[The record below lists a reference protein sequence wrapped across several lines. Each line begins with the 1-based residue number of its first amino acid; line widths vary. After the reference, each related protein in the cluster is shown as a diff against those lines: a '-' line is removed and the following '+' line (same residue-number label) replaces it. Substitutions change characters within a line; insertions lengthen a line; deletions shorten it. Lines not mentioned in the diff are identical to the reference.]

1 LSPRKRWT
9 DDSALIRACRKGDGS
24 AWETLIGRYRRLI
37 FSVPVAYRF
46 PPDDAEEIFQRV
58 AVKLFEHL
66 DRLRKAEGLASWLVV
81 TTRRECHAFR
91 RRARRW
97 DPIEEADPATLAE
110 EPEDVV
116 KALDA
121 VQSEHTL
128 TLAFERMDETCRSL
142 LAALYVEDPTPSY
155 VDIGKR
161 LGRSVGS
168 LGPTRARC
176 LKKLQKLFLDLGG
189 ERP

>member
-1 LSPRKRWT
+1 LSPRKSRT
-9 DDSALIRACRKGDGS
+9 DDSALIHACRKGDGS
-24 AWETLIGRYRRLI
+24 AWETLIRRYRRLI

-46 PPDDAEEIFQRV
+46 PSDDSEEIFQRV

-97 DPIEEADPATLAE
+97 DPIEDADPGNLAE
-110 EPEDVV
+110 EPPDVV
-116 KALDA
+116 EALDS
-121 VQSEHTL
+121 VQSEHKL
-128 TLAFERMDETCRSL
+128 ALAFERMDETCRSL
-142 LAALYVEDPTPSY
+142 LSALYIEDPTPSY
-155 VDIGKR
+155 KDIGKR
-161 LGRSVGS
+161 LDRSVGS

-176 LKKLQKLFLDLGG
+176 LKKLQTLFVQLGG
-189 ERP
+189 EKP